1 MDAAP
6 VPHDFVPITQRTMQS
21 IPIAV
26 HSSIAVKDL
35 PARIGLAG
43 TKPSELSWVDRPPG
57 SARQTKREAP

>member
-1 MDAAP
+1 
-6 VPHDFVPITQRTMQS
+6 MQS